1 MKWEI
6 FRQISF
12 FLSVVHGSLAG
23 AALAQGN
30 YFTAALWAVGGLIWV
45 YNYVTSG
52 KIVRGY

>member
-6 FRQISF
+6 LRQISF